1 MENKF
6 KSKKNLFFPVLV
18 SGNLTKSILIMM
30 MIMTIVTVMMMIL
43 IMITRMKTVIMVK
56 RLCLNLKTNQRIL
69 IGNGWFCNTQNVKK
83 IVIKR
88 LKEKTL
94 KLHLS

>member
-30 MIMTIVTVMMMIL
+30 MIMKIVTVMMMMIL
-43 IMITRMKTVIMVK
+43 IMITRMKTVIMVIEA
-56 RLCLNLKTNQRIL
+56 L
-69 IGNGWFCNTQNVKK
+69 F
-83 IVIKR
+83 
-88 LKEKTL
+88 
-94 KLHLS
+94 KLEDESADPYR

>member
-43 IMITRMKTVIMVK
+43 IMITRMKTVIMVIEA
-56 RLCLNLKTNQRIL
+56 L
-69 IGNGWFCNTQNVKK
+69 
-83 IVIKR
+83 
-88 LKEKTL
+88 L
-94 KLHLS
+94 KLEDESADPYR